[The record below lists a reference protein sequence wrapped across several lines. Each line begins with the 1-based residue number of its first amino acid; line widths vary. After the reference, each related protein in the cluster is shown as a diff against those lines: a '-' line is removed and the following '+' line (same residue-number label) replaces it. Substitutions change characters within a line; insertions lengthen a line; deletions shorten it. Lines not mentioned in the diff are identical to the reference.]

1 MFDYSKMFDLSGR
14 RALVIGGASGIGQAS
29 ALGLAAHGAEV
40 VVADVNVALAEET
53 VDEIKKSGGKAAAMK
68 IDMRDKANIEAAAQ
82 SLGALDALV
91 VTPSINVRKPLL
103 DLTDEEFDRVVDLNL
118 KGVFR
123 VLRAFAPPM
132 AARGKGSIV
141 AFSSVRAQVVEPGQG
156 VYAATKAG
164 TLQMIR
170 ALAAELGTSG
180 RAPQRRRAGRGRDAA
195 DQADHRERGLVS
207 RLRRQ
212 IDAEALG
219 QTRPRWPARWCSF
232 APTQVPT
239 SPALICWSTAVGRLR
254 MVASL
259 RRCRKRQGEG
269 QGPRDLSSR
278 AQRSDPAARAGRRRR
293 RHPADLVRDRQ
304 TTLGDAQRQGAAN
317 RCPLR
322 AHARTRFAGLPLR
335 AR

>member
-1 MFDYSKMFDLSGR
+1 MFDYSRMFDLSGR

-29 ALGLAAHGAEV
+29 ALGLSAHGAEV
-40 VVADVNVALAEET
+40 IVADVNFALAEET
-53 VDEIKKSGGKAAAMK
+53 VHEIHKGGGKASTLK
-68 IDMRDKANIEAAAQ
+68 IDMRDKASIEAAAH

-123 VLRAFAPPM
+123 VLRAFAPAM

-180 RAPQRRRAGRGRDAA
+180 VRLSAVAPGVVETPLTKPIIDNEAWYRAYADKSMLKRWASPAEMAGAVVFLCSDASSYVTGSYLLVDGGWTAADGRFSPPLPKRAG
-195 DQADHRERGLVS
+195 
-207 RLRRQ
+207 
-212 IDAEALG
+212 
-219 QTRPRWPARWCSF
+219 
-232 APTQVPT
+232 
-239 SPALICWSTAVGRLR
+239 
-254 MVASL
+254 
-259 RRCRKRQGEG
+259 
-269 QGPRDLSSR
+269 
-278 AQRSDPAARAGRRRR
+278 
-293 RHPADLVRDRQ
+293 
-304 TTLGDAQRQGAAN
+304 
-317 RCPLR
+317 
-322 AHARTRFAGLPLR
+322 
-335 AR
+335 